1 MKVCRGFH
9 HTPTTSSNKLAS
21 TEELAKLINHSGDVE
36 EESLKSWNVKGQYD
50 SVVDAVKKEGKEDVK
65 VFRVAHGETRCEYY
79 IVTLNDQGV
88 VIGVKARAV
97 ES

>member
-1 MKVCRGFH
+1 M
-9 HTPTTSSNKLAS
+9 TL
-21 TEELAKLINHSGDVE
+21 TEEFAKLINHSGHVE

-50 SVVDAVKKEGKEDVK
+50 SVVDAVKKEGKGDVK

-88 VIGVKARAV
+88 IVGVKARAV